1 MTKSWKG
8 VFSLWFCYREQ
19 KPARNKLFRA
29 FQSCA
34 AESHTAAL
42 KSNCAILLHSASANF
57 TKPRQSLDNA
67 AAFSIRQKESSL
79 FFFFFFFSSPSRTE
93 RRSKSSFVV
102 KAWGSNSHAVTWAE
116 PPTPRRQTGD
126 DANSGSIAV
135 TIIAY
140 CAIKSSLSDSCP
152 AS

>member
-1 MTKSWKG
+1 MAKSWKG
-8 VFSLWFCYREQ
+8 VFSLRFCYREQ
-19 KPARNKLFRA
+19 KPTRNKLFRA

-42 KSNCAILLHSASANF
+42 KSNCAILLHSASAHF

-79 FFFFFFFSSPSRTE
+79 FFSSPPAALKGDATAALSSGVGGG
-93 RRSKSSFVV
+93 SK
-102 KAWGSNSHAVTWAE
+102 SHAVTWAE
-116 PPTPRRQTGD
+116 PPTPRRRTGD
-126 DANSGSIAV
+126 DANSSSIAV